1 MDAVESLEIIG
12 EIASQQWGLC
22 TTKQA
27 RAEGITPLVL
37 TRLEKRGALIRVR
50 HGVYATVGTVM
61 SPALD
66 VKAQWL
72 ALRPEMMAADRIHN
86 LTFASESVISHTTA
100 AELWGIGDLWPDGI
114 HFTVN
119 TRRQSRQPEVQ
130 FHRSKLDD
138 HEWTLHPEHNLPVT
152 TAARTIVDLAL
163 DGHEPQHLL
172 DLIAD
177 ASEKQLLQEAELLSA
192 FAGSETAIGLP
203 KGDQEGLRKLW
214 KDCFPPF
221 PTAITEEQIQRAVA
235 KVLGPLAE
243 ELKTLATTTSL
254 QTDMHGSN
262 VEEALQNMLAGR
274 AATE

>member
-37 TRLEKRGALIRVR
+37 TRLEKRGGLIRVR

-119 TRRQSRQPEVQ
+119 T
-130 FHRSKLDD
+130 
-138 HEWTLHPEHNLPVT
+138 
-152 TAARTIVDLAL
+152 
-163 DGHEPQHLL
+163 
-172 DLIAD
+172 
-177 ASEKQLLQEAELLSA
+177 
-192 FAGSETAIGLP
+192 
-203 KGDQEGLRKLW
+203 
-214 KDCFPPF
+214 
-221 PTAITEEQIQRAVA
+221 VA
-235 KVLGPLAE
+235 KVGNQKSSFIEANS
-243 ELKTLATTTSL
+243 TTTNGPCTPNTTSPSQL
-254 QTDMHGSN
+254 QLVPSWTSH
-262 VEEALQNMLAGR
+262 
-274 AATE
+274 